1 MNPKVKMIKKVI
13 EDQLKLFDAPFVDDH
28 PELKDILQ
36 QMIHGTK
43 ATKSIKLYQYLME
56 AFLYTGGSDQSNMGH
71 YRKQKV
77 KPTFNRIKK
86 ALVSAECPKLVS
98 FDSFIDCG
106 YRKTARTCNQPD
118 LLESCPL
125 PKFDMKRGGLNQMVF
140 SLYFFLRDVCRNDF
154 YHFVTAHFD
163 PGELRAGQAKGQVQ
177 GFTETFSQVYNVGPK
192 LVDMAF
198 SHLFF
203 TQYPGWDYRKVGAEM
218 VAIDTLVHNFL
229 QRTGTLEEYKKPHKY
244 GPACHT
250 QKGCL
255 GVIEAIAREIDCR
268 KYNKNYPT
276 YFPRLVQLYIWTY
289 CSMDGENICNG
300 NKCKEGRP
308 NRECGLYEGK
318 WCMPVS
324 MV

>member
-1 MNPKVKMIKKVI
+1 MNPKVRMIKKVI
-13 EDQLKLFDAPFVDDH
+13 EDQIKLFDAPFVNDH
-28 PELKDILQ
+28 PELTGILD

-77 KPTFNRIKK
+77 KPSFNRIKK

-106 YRKTARTCNQPD
+106 YRKMARTCNNPQ
-118 LLESCPL
+118 LLETCPL

-140 SLYFFLRDVCRNDF
+140 SLYFFLRDVCQNDF
-154 YHFVTAHFD
+154 YRFVTAHFD
-163 PGELRAGQAKGQVQ
+163 PGELKAGQANKLMQT
-177 GFTETFSQVYNVGPK
+177 FIEKFSQVYNVGPK

-203 TQYPGWDYRKVGAEM
+203 TQYPGWDYQAVGAEM

-229 QRTGTLEEYKKPHKY
+229 QRTGTLEEYKRPHKY

-250 QKGCL
+250 QKGCR
-255 GVIEAIAREIDCR
+255 GVIEAIAKKIDCR
-268 KYNKNYPT
+268 KYNKNYPA

-318 WCMPVS
+318 WCRPVN
-324 MV
+324 MA